1 MSARLIYQ
9 GVFVLLTLTACAG
22 KQVPLSNE
30 SAPPPESRKPEAGV
44 EAPTSEKDLIAAVD
58 LANSV
63 FFPPSGTTVD
73 AAGRQRLIAHAARLK
88 ENPELMVTL
97 VGHTDDLGSS
107 SYNLAIAEQRV
118 NAVYAI
124 LRSQGVP
131 LTQIQRYS
139 IGSEQTGRGC
149 KSADCRRSMRR
160 VQLMFSQ

>member
-9 GVFVLLTLTACAG
+9 GVFVLLTLAACAG

-30 SAPPPESRKPEAGV
+30 SAPPPESRKPVA

-58 LANSV
+58 LENSV
-63 FFPPSGTTVD
+63 FFPSSGTTVD

>member
-9 GVFVLLTLTACAG
+9 GVFVLLTLAACAG
-22 KQVPLSNE
+22 KQLPLSNE
-30 SAPPPESRKPEAGV
+30 SATPPESRKPVA

-58 LANSV
+58 LENSV
-63 FFPPSGTTVD
+63 FFPSSGTTVD